1 MRQGAFVYAVVQNS
15 YSADTLFIII
25 TITTTTTTTTTTIIK
40 YVLNFYWGI
49 VYLQHMFI
57 MLFMYKRFIKEIV
70 SQLNYSSF
78 LCLYQWFPTFFK

>member
-25 TITTTTTTTTTTIIK
+25 TATTITSTTTTTTTTIIK

-57 MLFMYKRFIKEIV
+57 MIIYV
-70 SQLNYSSF
+70 
-78 LCLYQWFPTFFK
+78 